1 MGLVRA
7 QATWTLEPGPVVLLG
22 DAAHAMLPHYG
33 QGANQTIEDAA
44 VLAAELHGASE
55 IPAALR
61 RYEARRRV
69 RSRQIQLLSWA
80 ASPALH
86 LPDGPAAQRR
96 DAYLREIPRHL
107 AWIQGYDALA
117 APENQPADWR
127 SSLNRV
133 GAHQR
138 QS

>member
-1 MGLVRA
+1 MDRHRPLQLMRQVGDRLHLVAGER
-7 QATWTLEPGPVVLLG
+7 L
-22 DAAHAMLPHYG
+22 
-33 QGANQTIEDAA
+33 
-44 VLAAELHGASE
+44 VLAKRAVGEL
-55 IPAALR
+55 
-61 RYEARRRV
+61 EARRRV
-69 RSRQIQLLSWA
+69 RARQIQLLSSA

-86 LPDGPAAQRR
+86 LPDGPAARRR

-127 SSLNRV
+127 SSLNRIR
-133 GAHQR
+133 AHLP